1 MIRHVTFPKCPT
13 LAQLGATGDLLLCLD
28 SESSPALSD
37 LSARALPGLHRPVM
51 TAYGSRPSGSPPVS
65 RCYGSPPLLETN
77 RPVSPSETPQLTPQ
91 QRHAIVES
99 LPAETQEAE
108 RKREKTW
115 SFSFSFGLFPL

>member
-51 TAYGSRPSGSPPVS
+51 TAYGSRPSG
-65 RCYGSPPLLETN
+65 
-77 RPVSPSETPQLTPQ
+77 TPQLTPQ